1 MTKVSFRPPRL
12 LSIGLGIAVFILF
25 LIALCSLS
33 QGVKWA
39 GSVLLFIP
47 ERLGLVR
54 TVRPAEVFEFD
65 MTRSPAQVTFTRPGL
80 YQVYTS
86 DYDLLVISDQ
96 LAQSGSPPWITI
108 TKAGSDVPIVVTYI
122 TRGLLPYDTPH
133 ASGRPVLE
141 VQIPEPGDYVL
152 DYPTR
157 PAEVSMV
164 PDYLTGNEAL
174 IYTAFAVQLVILAL
188 PFAILLYRRE
198 RRTWQQSR
206 EKRARSIKQFEKIR
220 RLARGQDAESNEAKG
235 PSPRS

>member
-1 MTKVSFRPPRL
+1 MTKASFQSPRL
-12 LSIGLGIAVFILF
+12 LTIGLGIAVFVLL

-33 QGVKWA
+33 QGIKWA

-47 ERLGLVR
+47 ERLGLVH
-54 TVRPAEVFEFD
+54 TVHPAEVFEFD
-65 MTRSPAQVTFTRPGL
+65 MNRSPSQVAFTRAGL

-96 LAQSGSPPWITI
+96 LAQSDAPPWITI
-108 TKAGSDVPIVVTYI
+108 TEVGSDAPVVVTYI

-133 ASGRPVLE
+133 TSGRPVLE

-157 PAEVSMV
+157 PAEMSMV
-164 PDYLTGNEAL
+164 PDYVTGHEAL
-174 IYTAFAVQLVILAL
+174 IYTAFAVQLLILAL

-198 RRTWQQSR
+198 QRTWQQSR
-206 EKRARSIKQFEKIR
+206 EKRARSIEQFEKIR
-220 RLARGQDAESNEAKG
+220 RLARGQDAQSNEAKG